1 MLNANDQTKGL
12 MIRVRERVARTRDGS
27 VRVLRAMAGLSAGV
41 RGDRRGTFMVV
52 VIGTLALLAV
62 IAIAHFAVGQ
72 ADRRASASLARS
84 DRLADVPQLFAQY
97 VTDVMAQD
105 LFLRTPEEVNAFIP
119 NVNRRLF
126 RREAFDIPS
135 TDWRSLSTVT
145 EQQVASG
152 ARSPFEFFSPA
163 GLNCDPWLASTEP
176 TFLNYNP
183 ANDTQI
189 VNDHTRNRDW
199 AQISSISP
207 DGRFVNLAALR
218 NNFGAES
225 GLGSDSRNR
234 PRLSRDISLLRYN
247 MDQTRANNTLGWQRV
262 GSTDFG
268 LQTTN
273 GGLVGRPATFGTR
286 QVGMFGPMRG
296 KLPNAINPGSTD
308 YPDYQLA
315 DTDGDGFA
323 DARWIELVDAR
334 DPNNIQSFL
343 PNDDKV
349 RWFFA
354 TRIIDLSGLVNVNT
368 ATDLRYAATAASPV
382 GLTPADIDLKRL
394 LTMQDVYANLV
405 AGGQPQGYDSIL
417 QPQALNLD
425 GGTTRADNYF
435 TGQNGTRYDTTTAR
449 DVGNAA
455 YAALRDSF
463 DKKRVPLGTTAFI
476 NNANNYEWDIA
487 PNQPEDSR
495 GILRTIDWREF
506 ARSSEGMNYFGT
518 TYTAQTVFGIED
530 LAELLTRHGQND
542 PLRTSR
548 LESTLD
554 GRFFTNAQT
563 DSKRRFGPLRSN
575 RSADV
580 EQTVI
585 DGAGNIFAQTWLMRA
600 ADVRSKL
607 TTISLSRPI
616 RNLAGQL
623 TGDITIQPSN
633 TSFLDGR
640 DNRLSATDG
649 MHKNSPIGVSTFF
662 GGYVRAL
669 APAMAM
675 PGVWPNQVNGAAYGG
690 NDFEQRRTLFY
701 GHNGPELA
709 LLSAGTMAVNAAAM
723 ISDPSPLPHVLVLE
737 QQLAQRLWNENHPRI
752 FGTIPAFASFATQGL
767 CLDIQDTANPVLA
780 VGGTDFVQAPAV
792 NIYSITEQP
801 VITGVGL
808 LSAWV
813 DSPLRLGNSRWKGD
827 NDSEPPRVGG
837 GDPARQVTLNGD
849 VAETN
854 PDFLARALVIQLHNP
869 FDKPV
874 TTMAA
879 RAGRAAST
887 QVDDLDQFYYV
898 RQLDSTEAKTS
909 RAYLLAQLTRN
920 GNTYEISGIT
930 IGPGETVA
938 CVVYSDIPLNIAE
951 HMSYADLSGV
961 SVAECENFVMQD
973 WIKHQFA
980 EDEVD
985 RVVVIP
991 RIEVPQATVDDADR
1005 TQADQIK
1012 NASFAFDELIS
1023 RDEAG
1028 TVFQLVEAV
1037 RQDMSTIGGP
1047 NELPNAGTTPRND
1060 PANDR
1065 VRDRFRMPRSE
1076 SLDRRILE
1084 GNNPIPGTFG
1094 GPQLPERSTVS
1105 PRTDNSSI
1113 LVTRWAYAV
1122 RPSDP
1127 TPANIESGSIPAYC
1141 IEPKVSAA
1149 DWNQF
1154 EEDDAATGV
1163 WTIDSGEIDG
1173 NPTIAFWSVKE
1184 YREQQGANDSPL
1196 MEYLAVGPAVRAG
1209 NDIPSNR
1216 YGESYDDIR
1225 GPMVTSAKFDRG
1237 FGEESTRFTTST
1249 PDTRTG
1255 RVPLLRATDL
1265 LLPMALAPMEAPVGP
1280 GPAYDFQRDP
1290 SKRWTTLGECLAIA
1304 YGYEEIPTVD
1314 GGSNNTVSKQNLRS
1328 VYVPV
1333 PAMPG
1338 ASRWGP
1344 SVDRF
1349 SLDRGQLVI
1358 DDFAPFFDNNRDRFF
1373 SAQDNDLRFGI
1384 GIPCALN
1391 VLDVFS
1397 TIDPEYGSLSRP
1409 ASGQVN
1415 INTAPA
1421 AVLRTLPLLTPP
1433 DDSAWGTELIW
1444 AGAPTDITMD
1454 LAASLE
1460 GYRDKR
1466 PLEPWQS
1473 QPATRRRVDAGANK
1487 VRFLDQDRNQTQGNV
1502 TPNNSTR
1509 LVGRARET
1517 QIVGIREEL
1526 GFASL
1531 GELLC
1536 VIQGRDRSAFSA
1548 PSGSSMASR
1557 DRRGNMDTLG
1567 WDGATSNA
1575 LGVTSLLRPDSPGS
1589 NTPVG
1594 YELDSGSKDTYEQRL
1609 QIAAGLMNT
1618 TTVRSD
1624 VFACWFVVRGYTRND
1639 CENLGATDP
1648 LVPSIERRFLMVVDR
1663 SNVSQYGQQPKIL
1676 LMQELPVVK

>member
-1 MLNANDQTKGL
+1 MLNANDQSKGL
-12 MIRVRERVARTRDGS
+12 VLRVRERVSRARDGS
-27 VRVLRAMAGLSAGV
+27 VRVLRAMAGISAGV
-41 RGDRRGTFMVV
+41 RTDRRGTFMVV

-84 DRLADVPQLFAQY
+84 DRLADVPQVFAQY

-119 NVNRRLF
+119 NVNRRLY

-176 TFLNYNP
+176 TYLNYNP
-183 ANDTQI
+183 ANDAAI

-199 AQISSISP
+199 AQITNISP
-207 DGRFVNLAALR
+207 DGRFVNLSALR
-218 NNFGAES
+218 NHFGAES
-225 GLGSDSRNR
+225 GLGSDARNR
-234 PRLSRDISLLRYN
+234 ARLSRDVSLLRYN
-247 MDQTRANNTLGWQRV
+247 MDQNRATNTLGWQRV
-262 GSTDFG
+262 GATDFG

-273 GGLVGRPATFGTR
+273 GGLVGRPATFATR

-296 KLPNAINPGSTD
+296 KLPNSINPGSVE

-334 DPNNIQSFL
+334 DPNNILSFV

-368 ATDLRYAATAASPV
+368 ATDLRYAATAASPI

-394 LTMQDVYANLV
+394 FTMQDTYANV
-405 AGGQPQGYDSIL
+405 VVSGQGQGYDSIL
-417 QPQALNLD
+417 QPQTLNLD
-425 GGTTRADNYF
+425 NGAARADNYF

-463 DKKRVPLGTTAFI
+463 DKNRVALASTAFI
-476 NNANNYEWDIA
+476 NNANNYEWDID
-487 PNQPEDSR
+487 PNEPEDKR
-495 GILRTIDWREF
+495 GVLRTIAWREF
-506 ARSSEGMNYFGT
+506 ARSSDSVQFFGN
-518 TYTAQTVFGIED
+518 TYTSQAAFGADD
-530 LAELLTRHGQND
+530 LTELLTRHGQND

-548 LESTLD
+548 LESTVD
-554 GRFFTNAQT
+554 GRVFTNATT
-563 DSKRRFGPLRSN
+563 DSKRRFGPMRSN
-575 RSADV
+575 RSAEV
-580 EQTVI
+580 EQTTI
-585 DGAGNIFAQTWLMRA
+585 DTNGNIFAQTWVMRA

-616 RNLAGQL
+616 RNLAGPL
-623 TGDITIQPSN
+623 TGDITLQPSN
-633 TSFLDGR
+633 TSFLEGR
-640 DNRLSATDG
+640 DNRLSASDG
-649 MHKNSPIGVSTFF
+649 MFKNSPIGATTFF

-675 PGVWPNQVNGAAYGG
+675 PGVWPDQVNGAAYGG

-709 LLSAGTMAVNAAAM
+709 LLSAGCMAVNAASM
-723 ISDPSPLPHVLVLE
+723 ISDPSPQPHVLVLE
-737 QQLAQRLWNENHPRI
+737 RQLAQRLWNENQPKI
-752 FGTIPAFASFATQGL
+752 FGTIPAFPSFATQGF
-767 CLDIQDTANPVLA
+767 CLDTQDTANPVLA

-792 NIYSITEQP
+792 NIYPITEQP

-813 DSPLRLGNSRWKGD
+813 DSPMRLGNSRWKGD
-827 NDSEPPRVGG
+827 VDQQPPLPGR
-837 GDPARQVTLNGD
+837 DPLPLTLNGD
-849 VAETN
+849 ISETN
-854 PDFLARALVIQLHNP
+854 ADFLARALVIQLHNP

-874 TTMAA
+874 TTMGA

-887 QVDDLDQFYYV
+887 QVDDLDQFYYI
-898 RQLDSTEAKTS
+898 RQLDSNEARTS
-909 RAYLLAQLTRN
+909 RAYLLAQLRRN
-920 GNTYEISGIT
+920 GGTYEISGIT

-938 CVVYSDIPLNIAE
+938 CVVYSDIPINIAE
-951 HMSYADLSGV
+951 HLAYADLTGPSA
-961 SVAECENFVMQD
+961 AECENFVMED
-973 WIKHQFA
+973 WIKHQLA
-980 EDEVD
+980 TDQVD

-991 RIEVPQATVDDADR
+991 RIEVPQNTIDDADR
-1005 TQADQIK
+1005 NQADQIK
-1012 NASFAFDELIS
+1012 NATFGFDELVPLG
-1023 RDEAG
+1023 ETG

-1037 RQDMSTIGGP
+1037 RQDMSTLGGP
-1047 NELPNAGTTPRND
+1047 NELADASSTPRND
-1060 PANDR
+1060 PSNDR
-1065 VRDRFRMPRSE
+1065 VRDRFRMPRGE
-1076 SLDRRILE
+1076 SLDRRILA
-1084 GNNPIPGTFG
+1084 GNNRLPGTFG
-1094 GPQLPERSTVS
+1094 GPQAPDRSTVD
-1105 PRTDNSSI
+1105 PKTDNSSI
-1113 LVTRWAYAV
+1113 VITRWAYAV

-1127 TPANIESGSIPAYC
+1127 TPANVDNGSIPAYC
-1141 IEPKVSAA
+1141 IEPKDPAA

-1154 EEDDAATGV
+1154 EQDDQGTGL
-1163 WTIDSGEIDG
+1163 WTVDSSEIDA
-1173 NPTIAFWSVKE
+1173 NPTVAFWSVKE
-1184 YREQQGANDSPL
+1184 FRDAQSANDDAL
-1196 MEYLAVGPAVRAG
+1196 MEYLAVGPDVRSG
-1209 NDIPSNR
+1209 TEIPANR
-1216 YGESYDDIR
+1216 MGEDYDDIR
-1225 GPMVTSAKFDRG
+1225 GPMMSRAKLDRG
-1237 FGEESTRFTTST
+1237 YGEETTRFTTNT
-1249 PDTRTG
+1249 PDPNTG

-1265 LLPMALAPMEAPVGP
+1265 LLPMALAPMDAPVGP
-1280 GPAYDFQRDP
+1280 GPAYDYQRDP
-1290 SKRWTTLGECLAIA
+1290 KKRWTTFGECLAIA
-1304 YGYEEIPTVD
+1304 YGYEDIPTVD
-1314 GGSNNTVSKQNLRS
+1314 GGSNNTVAKQDLRT
-1328 VYVPV
+1328 VYHQVG
-1333 PAMPG
+1333 AMPG
-1338 ASRWGP
+1338 SSRWGP
-1344 SVDRF
+1344 SVDRLT
-1349 SLDRGQLVI
+1349 LDHGQLVI

-1373 SAQDNDLRFGI
+1373 NAQDNDLKFGI
-1384 GIPCALN
+1384 GIPTALN
-1391 VLDVFS
+1391 ILDVFS
-1397 TIDPEYGSLSRP
+1397 SIEPEYGSISRP
-1409 ASGQVN
+1409 VSGQVN

-1433 DDSAWGTELIW
+1433 DDSAWGTKLIW
-1444 AGAPTDITMD
+1444 TGAPVDATMD

-1473 QPATRRRVDAGANK
+1473 QPSTRRRVDSSANK

-1502 TPNNSTR
+1502 TPNNVTR

-1517 QIVGIREEL
+1517 QIVGIREEV
-1526 GFASL
+1526 GFASP
-1531 GELLC
+1531 GEVLC
-1536 VIQGRDRSAFSA
+1536 VIQGRDRAAFAA
-1548 PSGSSMASR
+1548 PSGSNMASR

-1567 WDGATSNA
+1567 WDGSTSNA
-1575 LGVTSLLRPDSPGS
+1575 LGITSLVRPDAPGS
-1589 NTPVG
+1589 NVPIG
-1594 YELDSGSKDTYEQRL
+1594 YELDSGNKDTYEQRL
-1609 QIAAGLMNT
+1609 QLAAGLMNT

-1624 VFACWFVVRGYTRND
+1624 VYACWFVVRGYTKND

-1648 LVPSIERRFLMVVDR
+1648 MVPSIERRFLMVVDR
-1663 SNVSQYGQQPKIL
+1663 SNVNQYGQQPKIL
-1676 LMQELPVVK
+1676 LMQELPAVK